1 MLAVHPETMKNTL
14 CYVSGK
20 IGGLSAMTAL
30 INFRGASDE
39 VRNMGRTPIDP
50 CDAFSD
56 LPLKYW
62 QFMVLDIILLSFCG
76 AIYLQRNWQQS
87 KGAKIEYKFAKLMGK
102 QILYQQ

>member
-87 KGAKIEYKFAKLMGK
+87 KGSRIERVFAKLMFK
-102 QILYQQ
+102 TIIYQK

>member
-1 MLAVHPETMKNTL
+1 MKNTKT
-14 CYVSGK
+14 YVSGK

-50 CDAFSD
+50 CDTLSD

-87 KGAKIEYKFAKLMGK
+87 KGSRIERMFAKLMFK
-102 QILYQQ
+102 TIIYQP